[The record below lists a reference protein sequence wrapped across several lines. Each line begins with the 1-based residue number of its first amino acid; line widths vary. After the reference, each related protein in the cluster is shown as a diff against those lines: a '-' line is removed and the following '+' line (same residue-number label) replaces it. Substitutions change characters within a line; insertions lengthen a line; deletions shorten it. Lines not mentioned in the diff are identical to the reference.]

1 VKIEYDKESGALY
14 FRLREGKPDHAEDLS
29 EKADV
34 YAHVDSEGN
43 VLGLEAL
50 SLEDLT
56 QALEE
61 REGKLEVPERLTGA
75 KVV

>member
-1 VKIEYDKESGALY
+1 MKIEYDKESGALY
-14 FRLREGKPDHAEDLS
+14 FRLREGMPDHAEDFS

-50 SLEDLT
+50 SLEDLI
-56 QALEE
+56 QVLEE
-61 REGKLEVPERLTGA
+61 REGKLEVPQRLTGA

>member
-29 EKADV
+29 EKANV
-34 YAHVDSEGN
+34 YPHVDSEGN
-43 VLGLEAL
+43 VLGLGAL

>member
-29 EKADV
+29 EKANV
-34 YAHVDSEGN
+34 YPHVDSEGN

>member
-29 EKADV
+29 EKA
-34 YAHVDSEGN
+34 HVDSEGN

-50 SLEDLT
+50 SLEDLI
-56 QALEE
+56 QALEQ
-61 REGKLEVPERLTGA
+61 REGKLEVPERLTREGG
-75 KVV
+75 VG

>member
-1 VKIEYDKESGALY
+1 
-14 FRLREGKPDHAEDLS
+14 
-29 EKADV
+29 V
-34 YAHVDSEGN
+34 YAHVDSEGK

-50 SLEDLT
+50 SHEDLI
-56 QALEE
+56 QALED